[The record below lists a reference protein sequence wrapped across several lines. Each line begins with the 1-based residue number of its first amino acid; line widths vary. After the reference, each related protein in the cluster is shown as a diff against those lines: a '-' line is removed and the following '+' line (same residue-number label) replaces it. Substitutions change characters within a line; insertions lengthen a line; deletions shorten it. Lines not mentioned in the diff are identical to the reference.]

1 MAERTLLQRFDQAGP
16 LTWLLVAAAGWAL
29 LLWLAA
35 LLGMG
40 GQVADAEPA
49 ASDAALPQPRP
60 ATPDRIGPL
69 AQYSEAAARPLFT
82 QDRRPRSFLATAP
95 EGDGAAQNQ
104 SLDFILTGVLIS
116 PQVQLAVV
124 QPTGGGNPQRVRM
137 GKSPEGAAG
146 WRLVDVQPRR
156 AVFEGASGQT
166 ALDLRN
172 FGNPGSPP
180 AAAAQPQSQQP
191 QPAASR
197 TVPVRVDPASAQQP
211 QDQEARIE
219 AIRKRI
225 EARRAQMRA
234 GQTGS
239 GASPSNA
246 QPPKP

>member
-116 PQVQLAVV
+116 PQVELAVL
-124 QPTGGGNPQRVRM
+124 QPSGGGDSQRVRV

-146 WRLVDVQPRR
+146 WRLVELQPRR
-156 AVFEGASGQT
+156 AIFEGAGGQS
-166 ALDLRN
+166 ALELRS
-172 FGNPGSPP
+172 FGEAGASTGAAPP
-180 AAAAQPQSQQP
+180 AAAPVMSAAGAPSP
-191 QPAASR
+191 PPAVKPAA
-197 TVPVRVDPASAQQP
+197 VEAP
-211 QDQEARIE
+211 QNQEARIE

>member
-1 MAERTLLQRFDQAGP
+1 MVGRAAGDG
-16 LTWLLVAAAGWAL
+16 WSGRGRGAGGFRCGVAAAQAGNA
-29 LLWLAA
+29 
-35 LLGMG
+35 G
-40 GQVADAEPA
+40 
-49 ASDAALPQPRP
+49 
-60 ATPDRIGPL
+60 PDRSAG
-69 AQYSEAAARPLFT
+69 ASRSNSCRAAARPLFT

-124 QPTGGGNPQRVRM
+124 QPTGGGNPQRVRV

>member
-1 MAERTLLQRFDQAGP
+1 M
-16 LTWLLVAAAGWAL
+16 
-29 LLWLAA
+29 
-35 LLGMG
+35 
-40 GQVADAEPA
+40 
-49 ASDAALPQPRP
+49 
-60 ATPDRIGPL
+60 
-69 AQYSEAAARPLFT
+69 
-82 QDRRPRSFLATAP
+82 
-95 EGDGAAQNQ
+95 
-104 SLDFILTGVLIS
+104 LIS

-124 QPTGGGNPQRVRM
+124 QPTGGGNPQRVRV